1 MCTKAQVWRTTLRFL
16 FTRQVLEEEIE
27 YMIEGLSGIKQRSP
41 YHYPPHL
48 RGRQIV
54 GRNPTCA
61 TIGTGKDLEREGPRD
76 GQGCAHHLATSFL
89 KDFIYS
95 FMRDTE
101 RGAEAGTQTGSLRG
115 AQCGTPSQDSR
126 IMTWAKGRCSTT
138 EPPRHPSLSNI
149 YWGPAVCVRG
159 RTC

>member
-101 RGAEAGTQTGSLRG
+101 RGAEAQAEREQAPQRSLMRDLIPGPQGPRPGQKRG
-115 AQCGTPSQDSR
+115 AQLLS
-126 IMTWAKGRCSTT
+126 
-138 EPPRHPSLSNI
+138 HPGIPTGLS
-149 YWGPAVCVRG
+149 
-159 RTC
+159 